1 MDGLE
6 LLAIIRDLSIIF
18 FMLTGVLVMVI
29 ITIAGLII
37 YRKISPTIDSA
48 HSTLKS
54 TEETAKLLSE
64 NFFKPIITGSLISF
78 TTSKI
83 VAFLL
88 GRNRGKRG
96 NENGEQ

>member
-54 TEETAKLLSE
+54 TEETAKLLSA
-64 NFFKPIITGSLISF
+64 NFLKPIITGSLISF

>member
-6 LLAIIRDLSIIF
+6 LLAVIRDLSIIF
-18 FMLTGVLVMVI
+18 FMLTGVLVMMVI
-29 ITIAGLII
+29 TVASLII
-37 YRKISPTIDSA
+37 YRKISPAIDSA

-54 TEETAKLLSE
+54 TEETAKLMSE

-78 TTSKI
+78 TASKI

-96 NENGEQ
+96 NENGE